1 MNRQLVAMLLVVI
14 VTASSSAI
22 IGYAYLDST
31 NKRLEL
37 ESRNKQLAADYASL
51 NSQYSALN
59 TLYNDLSSDYES
71 LNGTYLA
78 LNNEHADLSA
88 NHATL
93 SKNYTTLSE
102 SYANL
107 SKEHEELSLTYS
119 RLLADYETLD
129 QSYLALQT
137 QYSQLEALYSQ
148 LQADYSTLSTAYSS
162 LYQEHQALEK
172 LLNEPLDYV
181 AIPTWD
187 EVEQWLESDKTDE
200 ILYDSEKFLCGDF
213 SIMLIQHAKAMSWR
227 MLFTVI
233 EFDYYFENPSGTE
246 SHHGNHGHAFVSI
259 FTTEGIIYIEPQ
271 SDYMWYLYDEGDPD
285 THIEFED
292 WKFIDFESDWF
303 GHIFV
308 QYYNRMGVPSV
319 SEQNSNLQTMVATR
333 P

>member
-14 VTASSSAI
+14 VTASISALV
-22 IGYAYLDST
+22 GYAYLDST
-31 NKRLEL
+31 NKHLEL
-37 ESRNKQLAADYASL
+37 ESRNKQLIADYATL
-51 NSQYSALN
+51 NSQYAALN

-71 LNGTYLA
+71 LNATYLT
-78 LNNEHADLSA
+78 LSNEHTDLTA

-93 SKNYTTLSE
+93 SENYTTLSE

-107 SKEHEELSLTYS
+107 SMEHDELSLTYS
-119 RLLADYETLD
+119 RLLADYETLNE
-129 QSYLALQT
+129 SYIALQT
-137 QYSQLEALYSQ
+137 QYSQLETLYSQ
-148 LQADYSTLSTAYSS
+148 LQADYSALNATYNS

-181 AIPTWD
+181 VIPTWN

-200 ILYDSEKFLCGDF
+200 ITYDPEKFLCGDF

-233 EFDYYFENPSGTE
+233 EFDYRFENPSGTE

-259 FTTEGIIYIEPQ
+259 FTTEGIVYIEPQ

-285 THIEFED
+285 THLEFEE
-292 WKFIDFESDWF
+292 WEFIDFGSNWF

-308 QYYNRMGVPSV
+308 QYYNRMATPSI
-319 SEQNSNLQTMVATR
+319 SEQSSNLQTMVATR